1 MSTSSTHSATVVATE
16 TVPTTT
22 IIPMHLEHHT
32 HHHHPPPPP
41 PLSLPHTT
49 NNTSTSTVSSGAA
62 AAAALLQTTNLSCD
76 TQTPTAT
83 HSLVAAPQPQ
93 PTTIYVQNY
102 ATATTIIVHPSDN
115 ATTTYMAKITA
126 LPPS

>member
-1 MSTSSTHSATVVATE
+1 MSISSTHSATVVATE
-16 TVPTTT
+16 TMPTT
-22 IIPMHLEHHT
+22 IIPMHLEHHPHS
-32 HHHHPPPPP
+32 HHHQNPPQQQ
-41 PLSLPHTT
+41 HTT
-49 NNTSTSTVSSGAA
+49 NTSTSTVSSSAA
-62 AAAALLQTTNLSCD
+62 PLLQTTNLSCD

-83 HSLVAAPQPQ
+83 HNLVAAPPQPQ

-102 ATATTIIVHPSDN
+102 ATATPIIVHPSDN